1 MASNTD
7 TPKTHS
13 NLGRVFTSFESPNFR
28 YIWVHFLFNFVAMD
42 MLMLAQGWL
51 VWESTHSV
59 FLVGAVAGLRGVGQF
74 SFGALGGVLADRY
87 NRRIILTVCQVVRA
101 SSCLWLG
108 LLIVSNYVEVWHMLV
123 FSGIQGVVMGALLP
137 ASETLVYDI
146 VGPKRIINAAAIK
159 HGAYSI
165 SRIPSAL
172 LFGAIVSSI
181 GTGPCFLFIALVTL
195 LSPIPLFWMV
205 IQYSRPARTDG
216 ILKTLKFGLSYAGN
230 NSSIRSLLMLSVV
243 VELFG
248 FSYFIMLPV
257 MADLVLHSGA
267 WGLTM
272 LSLAGSVG
280 GIVATVVFASITSIR
295 KEKSIQV
302 GYSWLS
308 FNRTTLLALTS
319 VATGL
324 SIIIFSVSSWMEVSL
339 IMAAF
344 VGGSLVSYDTSM
356 GTLIQII
363 SSDAV
368 RGRMMGLY
376 GLTFGFTPVGGF
388 LSGILATY
396 TNPQFALGLGGV
408 FIVVFTAAILIP
420 TRSLWNSQE

>member
-1 MASNTD
+1 MQ
-7 TPKTHS
+7 S
-13 NLGRVFTSFESPNFR
+13 NLGRVFTSFESPDFR

-51 VWESTHSV
+51 VWEATNSV

-74 SFGALGGVLADRY
+74 SFGALGGVIADRY
-87 NRRIILTVCQVVRA
+87 NRKIILTVSQFVRA

-108 LLIVSNYVEVWHMLV
+108 LLIVSNHVEVWHMLV
-123 FSGIQGVVMGALLP
+123 FSGIQGIVLGALLP

-172 LFGAIVSSI
+172 LFGGIVTAI
-181 GTGPCFLFIALVTL
+181 GTGPCFLFISVVTL
-195 LSPIPLFWMV
+195 LSPIPLFWMA
-205 IQYSRPARTDG
+205 IQYSRPPRTDG
-216 ILKTLKFGLSYAGN
+216 IWETLKFCLSYSGN
-230 NSSIRSLLMLSVV
+230 NSSIRSLLLLSVV

-257 MADLVLHSGA
+257 MADLVLDSGA

-272 LSLAGSVG
+272 LSLSGSVG
-280 GIVATVVFASITSIR
+280 GILATVIFASITNIR
-295 KEKSIQV
+295 KGNSIHV

-308 FNRTTLLALTS
+308 FNRTMLLAVCS
-319 VATGL
+319 IATGL
-324 SIIIFSVSSWMEVSL
+324 SITVFATSSLMEISL
-339 IMAAF
+339 IVAAF

-363 SSDAV
+363 SDDAV

-388 LSGILATY
+388 LSGTLASY
-396 TNPQFALGLGGV
+396 THPQFALGLGGL
-408 FIVVFTAAILIP
+408 FIILFTVVILLP
-420 TRSLWNSQE
+420 TRSLWPVND